1 MPVGAALVAL
11 VASCSLPAANAF
23 AFAPSLAPAQVPH
36 RSAYLA
42 PRAPAGGRRPSW
54 ALAAKKRAEGD
65 KPPPPRESE
74 FNEGRSRHRSAPRS
88 PPRLRAPARSAGLS
102 AQG

>member
-1 MPVGAALVAL
+1 MRVGAAIVAL
-11 VASCSLPAANAF
+11 VASCSLPAALAAHF

-36 RSAYLA
+36 RSTCLV
-42 PRAPAGGRRPSW
+42 PRATVGGRRPSW
-54 ALAAKKRAEGD
+54 ALAAKKRSDGD

-74 FNEGRSRHRSAPRS
+74 FNEGRSRPRSTPRS
-88 PPRLRAPARSAGLS
+88 PPTRSVGLY